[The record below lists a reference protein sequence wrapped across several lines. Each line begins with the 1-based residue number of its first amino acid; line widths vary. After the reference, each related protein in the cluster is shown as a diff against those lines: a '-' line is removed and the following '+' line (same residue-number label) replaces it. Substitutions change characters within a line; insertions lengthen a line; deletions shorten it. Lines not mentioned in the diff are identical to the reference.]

1 MSLPRLT
8 AALAITALFAFAS
21 VISSAALRSDSQETG
36 NVKGAFAAGQRPAA
50 SHPHRRQALQ
60 DASIVF
66 VEAPVIAAGSLR
78 TRFPKGSRLVCL
90 KSDGSRNVV
99 NLTAGFSA
107 AADPQVSFDGQQI
120 LFAGLRSSDTRWQI
134 WEMQA
139 DGSAQRQ
146 ITHSD
151 ADCLRPAYLA
161 REGIVYTAVTN
172 RDGVESSQI
181 HVVNMDGSD
190 DHPITFGPGNFQVE
204 TVLKDGRVL
213 ASAVWPLVAGVKG
226 STELYTLRHD
236 GSALASYRC
245 EHQQSAVRAQAAEL
259 DDGSLVFIKK
269 TDKQE
274 EAGGELA
281 MIRPGALHNSTLSP
295 LAPVVW
301 SPAKLAGEELL
312 VARKNPR
319 ASASPEKFSLY
330 TYDATRAAF
339 GSLIYEDAKLSSVEA
354 VPVTAHAR
362 PRWYWS
368 TLKPG
373 SKAGYFICLDAY
385 HSVDA
390 PGDRLVANIARVRVL
405 TYEGATA
412 QERVLGEA
420 PVESDGSF
428 FIAVPA
434 DQPVRFELLDPA
446 GKVIR
451 AQKSW
456 LWARPGEE
464 HGCVGCHED
473 KSVAPTNRWPL
484 TLRRFDTPT
493 QLGVE
498 VPALAQH

>member
-1 MSLPRLT
+1 MSVPRLT
-8 AALAITALFAFAS
+8 AAVAIASLLAFAT
-21 VISSAALRSDSQETG
+21 VFSSATLRTYPQETRD
-36 NVKGAFAAGQRPAA
+36 VKGAVAARQRATV
-50 SHPHRRQALQ
+50 SHLYPQRALQ

-78 TRFPKGSRLVCL
+78 TRFPKGSRLVRL
-90 KSDGSRNVV
+90 KSGGSRNVI
-99 NLTAGFSA
+99 NLTADFSA
-107 AADPQVSFDGQQI
+107 AADPQVSFDGQRI

-139 DGSAQRQ
+139 DGTAQRQ
-146 ITHSD
+146 ITRSD
-151 ADCLRPAYLA
+151 GDCLRPAYLA
-161 REGIVYTAVTN
+161 REGIVYTAVTS
-172 RDGVESSQI
+172 RDGVERSQI
-181 HVVNMDGSD
+181 HVVNMDGSED
-190 DHPITFGPGNFQVE
+190 DPITFGPGNFQVE

-245 EHQQSAVRAQAAEL
+245 EHQQTAVRAQAAEL

-319 ASASPEKFSLY
+319 ASTFPEKFSLY
-330 TYDATRAAF
+330 TYDATRGAF
-339 GSLIYEDAKLSSVEA
+339 GRLVYEDVKLSSVEA

-373 SKAGYFICLDAY
+373 SKTGYFICLDAY

-390 PGDRLVANIARVRVL
+390 PGDRLTANIARVRVL
-405 TYEGATA
+405 MYEGATA

-498 VPALAQH
+498 VPALAEH

>member
-1 MSLPRLT
+1 MRFLRLASVVIGCSLLAF
-8 AALAITALFAFAS
+8 AAAIT
-21 VISSAALRSDSQETG
+21 SATLPIHPQKQRAR
-36 NVKGAFAAGQRPAA
+36 AAAAAGQRAVSA
-50 SHPHRRQALQ
+50 RLQQRALG
-60 DASIVF
+60 DTTIVF
-66 VEAPVIAAGSLR
+66 VEAPVVAAGNLR
-78 TRFPKGSRLVCL
+78 ARFPKGSRLVRL
-90 KSDGSRNVV
+90 QSNGSREVV
-99 NLTAGFSA
+99 NLTADFFA
-107 AADPQVSFDGQQI
+107 AADPQVSFDGKKI
-120 LFAGLRSSDTRWQI
+120 LFAGLKQSASRWQI
-134 WEMQA
+134 WEMNA
-139 DGSAQRQ
+139 DGSGERQ
-146 ITHSD
+146 VTRCE

-161 REGIVYTAVTN
+161 REGIVYTLVTN
-172 RDGVESSQI
+172 KDGAASSQV
-181 HVVNMDGSD
+181 HFAQLDGSE

-213 ASAVWPLVAGVKG
+213 VSASWPLVAGVKG

-236 GSALASYRC
+236 GSGIASYRC
-245 EHQQSAVRAQAAEL
+245 EHQQTAVRAQAAEL

-269 TDKQE
+269 TSEQT

-281 MIRPGALHNSTLSP
+281 MIRPGALHNSTLRP

-301 SPAKLAGEELL
+301 SPTRLAGEKLL
-312 VARKNPR
+312 VARRNPQVTN
-319 ASASPEKFSLY
+319 SPEKFSLY
-330 TYDATRAAF
+330 TYDAARGAF
-339 GSLIYEDAKLSSVEA
+339 GSLVYEDAKLSSVEA
-354 VPVTAHAR
+354 VPVVAHAR

-368 TLKPG
+368 TLKPE
-373 SKAGYFICLDAY
+373 SKAGYFICLDSY

-390 PGDRLVANIARVRVL
+390 PGGRLTANIARVRVL
-405 TYEGATA
+405 MYEDATA
-412 QERVLGEA
+412 QEHVLGEA

-498 VPALAQH
+498 AQTAAAH

>member
-1 MSLPRLT
+1 MRLPRLT
-8 AALAITALFAFAS
+8 VTVSAGSLLAFVA
-21 VISSAALRSDSQETG
+21 VISSAPLRTHPQETRD
-36 NVKGAFAAGQRPAA
+36 VKGAAAPSQHVSTGHLRP
-50 SHPHRRQALQ
+50 QALE
-60 DASIVF
+60 DTPILF
-66 VEAPVIAAGSLR
+66 VEAPIIAAGDLR
-78 TRFPKGSRLVCL
+78 TRFPKGSRLVRL
-90 KSDGSRNVV
+90 KSGSRDVV
-99 NLTAGFSA
+99 NLTPGFSA
-107 AADPQVSFDGQQI
+107 AADPQVSFDGQRI
-120 LFAGLRSSDTRWQI
+120 LFAGRRSSDSRWQI

-139 DGSAQRQ
+139 DGSGQRQ
-146 ITHSD
+146 ITHAD

-161 REGIVYTAVTN
+161 KEGIVYTAITKK
-172 RDGVESSQI
+172 DGAGSSQV
-181 HVVNMDGSD
+181 HMVNMDGSE
-190 DHPITFGPGNFQVE
+190 DHSITFGPGNFQVE

-213 ASAVWPLVAGVKG
+213 VSAAWPLVAGVKG

-245 EHQQSAVRAQAAEL
+245 EHQQTAVRAQAAEL
-259 DDGSLVFIKK
+259 DDGSLVFIKN
-269 TDKQE
+269 TSTQE

-281 MIRPGALHNSTLSP
+281 MIRPGALHNSTLRP

-301 SPAKLAGEELL
+301 SPSRLAGERLL

-319 ASASPEKFSLY
+319 APTSPEKFSLY
-330 TYDATRAAF
+330 TYDTARGAF
-339 GSLIYEDAKLSSVEA
+339 GSLVYEDAKLSSVEA

-368 TLKPG
+368 TLKPE
-373 SKAGYFICLDAY
+373 SKAGYFICLDSY

-390 PGDRLVANIARVRVL
+390 PGGRLIANIARVRVL
-405 TYEGATA
+405 MYEDATA

-428 FIAVPA
+428 FVAVPA

-493 QLGVE
+493 QLGVD
-498 VPALAQH
+498 AQTAAAH